1 MIDIKQIIQE
11 ASVDAMHRNVKF
23 IKNLLI
29 DGMNMER
36 ISSIVIFT
44 ASNPNSVQPIDTKTN
59 DELMK
64 AFRVLWSI
72 PVGIL
77 LSNCL

>member
-1 MIDIKQIIQE
+1 
-11 ASVDAMHRNVKF
+11 MHRNVKF

-59 DELMK
+59 DANGNVVFKTISYTQADAGKTFTYTIEE
-64 AFRVLWSI
+64 R
-72 PVGIL
+72 
-77 LSNCL
+77 

>member
-29 DGMNMER
+29 DSMNMER
-36 ISSIVIFT
+36 IGSIVIFT

-59 DELMK
+59 DELIWHS
-64 AFRVLWSI
+64 AYCGQS
-72 PVGIL
+72 L
-77 LSNCL
+77 LESCYRTA